1 MKILKSIIIVSRKEK
16 KWELIQYKLYNISI
30 KIMHIDRLQNAGAE
44 IINTLKDIS
53 MTFYGAYLVIQ
64 GEISFGTLI
73 SIQFIIGQLAGPI
86 TDIINFIKSSQ
97 TAYISFSR
105 TNEIYNIK
113 MNKILT
119 KIFLFS
125 SITTIE
131 IFFSTE

>member
-1 MKILKSIIIVSRKEK
+1 
-16 KWELIQYKLYNISI
+16 
-30 KIMHIDRLQNAGAE
+30 MHIDRLQNAGAE

-97 TAYISFSR
+97 TAYISFR
-105 TNEIYNIK
+105 EQMKFII
-113 MNKILT
+113 
-119 KIFLFS
+119 
-125 SITTIE
+125 
-131 IFFSTE
+131 